1 MRAEKIRW
9 KDEREVSYEIGTQ
22 PARFCQHLPGETGSW
37 PAEFENAGNCAVCG
51 LPRAPEEP

>member
-22 PARFCQHLPGETGSW
+22 PRS
-37 PAEFENAGNCAVCG
+37 
-51 LPRAPEEP
+51 EERRVG